1 MTQKI
6 ALNLTPKK
14 STGKTK
20 FSFIMNYDYKA
31 SACFTL
37 VGGKAGGPI
46 YNYLKFKKGMNGDHF
61 YKIPNNHML
70 VKYGLRRQRVSE
82 ALILLEAEGL
92 IQCKREVGKS
102 TRVRLAIKIY
112 E

>member
-1 MTQKI
+1 MTHKI
-6 ALNLTPKK
+6 QLDLAPKK

-31 SACFTL
+31 AASFTK

-46 YNYLKFKKGMNGDHF
+46 YNYLKYKKGMNGDHF
-61 YKIPNNHML
+61 YVLPNNHFL
-70 VKYGLRRQRVSE
+70 VKYGLVRQRIAES
-82 ALILLEAEGL
+82 LILLEAAGFVQLQKE
-92 IQCKREVGKS
+92 RGKS
-102 TRVRLAIKIY
+102 TRVRLVTKVY